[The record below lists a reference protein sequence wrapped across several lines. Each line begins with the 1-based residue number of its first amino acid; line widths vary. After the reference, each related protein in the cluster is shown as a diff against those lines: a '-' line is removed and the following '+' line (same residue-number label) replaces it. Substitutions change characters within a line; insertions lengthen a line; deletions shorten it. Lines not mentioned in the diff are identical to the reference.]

1 MSRQSRIFLVGPM
14 GAGKTT
20 IGKRLAK
27 ALRKSFIDTDQEL
40 ERRTGASVALIFDV
54 EGESGF
60 RAREKRIID
69 ELSELDDVVMAT
81 GGGAVLDPANRMALS
96 NRGFVVYL
104 HAPVDQLVDRTRR
117 DANRPLLDTDNPGA
131 RLREIMEIREPLY
144 QEVADL
150 VVDTGKLN
158 MQDVLKQIRAAV
170 L

>member
-1 MSRQSRIFLVGPM
+1 M

>member
-1 MSRQSRIFLVGPM
+1 M

-158 MQDVLKQIRAAV
+158 MQDVLKKIRAAV